1 MTGTFAMRT
10 TKILPMMLALALGGC
25 LSLGGKVPPT
35 LFSLTATATVPAGTV
50 TTGDPKSAIMVME
63 PETDQ
68 RLAVNR
74 VPVQI
79 DDTNVAYVKN
89 AAWIERPSRLFRAL
103 LAETLRT
110 KTSGLVLEDDQAA
123 ANVGMRVNG
132 RLIDMGY
139 DARTSSVVVRF
150 EAIRST
156 TGNVVV
162 STKRFES
169 VVPGIEAK
177 PEAIGPALNRAA
189 NDVAGQVA
197 SWVTGG

>member
-1 MTGTFAMRT
+1 MRMMKTLPVMFA
-10 TKILPMMLALALGGC
+10 LSLALGGC

-35 LFSLTATATVPAGTV
+35 LFSLTPSASVPAGTV
-50 TTGDPKSAIMVME
+50 TSGDPKSAIMVME

-110 KTSGLVLEDDQAA
+110 KTNALVLEDDQAA
-123 ANVGMRVNG
+123 ANIGTRING

-139 DARTSSVVVRF
+139 DARTQSVVVRF
-150 EAIRST
+150 EALRST

-169 VVPGIEAK
+169 VVPVSEAK
-177 PEAIGPALNRAA
+177 PEVIGPALNRAA